1 MEVICLEDE
10 ALYQLVEKVICH
22 IIEKV
27 DVKEDKWL
35 YINLRS
41 KKNKKLLF
49 RNYEMKLRAG
59 FPNLSEKFYFK
70 MY

>member
-35 YINLRS
+35 SIAEAIYKLKI
-41 KKNKKLLF
+41 KKK
-49 RNYEMKLRAG
+49 
-59 FPNLSEKFYFK
+59 
-70 MY
+70 